1 MRGRHGWDR
10 SLDRISNGIYENT
23 VGLHRREHQQ
33 YRREHRELVR
43 RAAALQFGEKLA
55 YLKEQLTQNRAML
68 TRTAV
73 GIGCNGLQ
81 TLAA

>member
-1 MRGRHGWDR
+1 
-10 SLDRISNGIYENT
+10 
-23 VGLHRREHQQ
+23 
-33 YRREHRELVR
+33 LVR

-73 GIGCNGLQ
+73 GIGCNELQ